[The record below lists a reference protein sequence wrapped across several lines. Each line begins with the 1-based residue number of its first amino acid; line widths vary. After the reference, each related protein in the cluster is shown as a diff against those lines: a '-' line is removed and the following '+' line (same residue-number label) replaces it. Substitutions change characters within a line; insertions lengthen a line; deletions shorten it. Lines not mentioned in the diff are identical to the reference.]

1 MLYPELDQDQILYE
15 ELRRKYFD
23 EWDEQPFGMLFW
35 GGDHGEEDTSLY
47 LAVVEPPQ
55 FGHYLDEDL
64 LKRILDYFGGP
75 DRSPKDQRLAVE
87 KYYPDFAKRYY
98 GQGST
103 A

>member
-64 LKRILDYFGGP
+64 LKRALHVSECVVDRGVGFGVAQHIGV
-75 DRSPKDQRLAVE
+75 LAGT
-87 KYYPDFAKRYY
+87 R
-98 GQGST
+98 
-103 A
+103 